1 MGSGRFKSKSE
12 RMKASRKT
20 WEEQKV
26 QFVQGLL
33 FCTILFL
40 LSFVIPSKVNSI
52 DLNNLRGKK
61 LHSFEYL
68 EETGKKRSPL
78 ISIKLDGDD
87 REFEISNIDYQEF
100 SHNLFKEEVKVGDI
114 IDIEYSTLFSG
125 SYAIHALTKNNKD
138 YCNLEKVEE
147 HKDKNRRWLRFLSGY
162 AFLICLLPGLFFLGF
177 TWVFFDFVCFRLVLL
192 RFSWFLNCPAWFF
205 FFILFEFS

>member
-1 MGSGRFKSKSE
+1 
-12 RMKASRKT
+12 MKASRKT

-52 DLNNLRGKK
+52 DLNSLRGKK

-162 AFLICLLPGLFFLGF
+162 AFLICLLPLSFEEKPNIPFKGLLIVGLIVIF
-177 TWVFFDFVCFRLVLL
+177 VLL
-192 RFSWFLNCPAWFF
+192 SIFVGTEYITLRSFR
-205 FFILFEFS
+205 